1 MIELVIRNY
10 WWPGVMKNIERYVEG
25 CNMCQRMKNRTEV
38 PVGNLKQ
45 SEVLKKLWTYLTV
58 NFIMKLIS
66 SSRKEYNSS
75 SL

>member
-10 WWPGVMKNIERYVEG
+10 WWPEVMKNIERYVEG

>member
-1 MIELVIRNY
+1 
-10 WWPGVMKNIERYVEG
+10 MKNIERYVEG